1 MKTAQIKFDDKTFK
15 YLEKESEFLKKSISD
30 IVNDTVR
37 ESMQNHKDRILQ
49 NLDNVFGILKD
60 SNTDVDTYINDLRKD
75 RSI

>member
-15 YLEKESEFLKKSISD
+15 YLEKESELLKKSISD